1 EIRPD
6 NGDLGGTMRL
16 GGYPCVIES
25 GTLAYQIYGRDQI
38 RERHRHRFEMDIS
51 YEKPLFEKGVKVS
64 GKSPDGLLPEIIE
77 IDTHPF
83 FIGVQF
89 HPEFT
94 SRPGM
99 PNPLFDAFI
108 KATLKATNLL

>member
-1 EIRPD
+1 MIRPD

-16 GGYPCVIES
+16 GAYPCVVQQGSLAERIYEA
-25 GTLAYQIYGRDQI
+25 TLI

-51 YEKPLFEKGVKVS
+51 YADQLAEKGFVLS
-64 GKSPDGLLPEIIE
+64 GKSPDGLLPEIVE
-77 IDTHPF
+77 IPSHPF

-94 SRPGM
+94 SRPGK
-99 PNPLFDAFI
+99 PNPIFYHFV
-108 KATLKATNLL
+108 KASLAHK